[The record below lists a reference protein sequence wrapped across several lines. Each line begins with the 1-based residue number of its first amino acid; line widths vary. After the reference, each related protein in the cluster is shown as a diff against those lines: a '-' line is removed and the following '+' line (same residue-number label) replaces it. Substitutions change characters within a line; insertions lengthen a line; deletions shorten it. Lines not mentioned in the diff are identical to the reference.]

1 MDHGL
6 CQQGSGGGAVAGDIV
21 GLGGNFL
28 HQLRAHV
35 LKGIGQLNF
44 LGDAD
49 AVVGDEGSA
58 VLLIQNHVA
67 ALGAKGDLNGIGQL
81 IDAGLQSLAGFI
93 AAHNELRHNSYLR
106 IFLKV
111 GDCVPPLDSPSPVC
125 ELAAPS
131 RTAGVKEFLPRTCR
145 GKNQFKHF
153 VRTHAPPFLRPLPA
167 QTSEA
172 FVPEK
177 RGAAERANFGR
188 KAEAR
193 DVQLVTSYST
203 MARISF

>member
-6 CQQGSGGGAVAGDIV
+6 CQQGSGGGAVTGNIV

-35 LKGIGQLNF
+35 LKGIGQLDF

-58 VLLIQNHVA
+58 VLLIQNYVA

-93 AAHNELRHNSYLR
+93 AAHNELRHNS
-106 IFLKV
+106 
-111 GDCVPPLDSPSPVC
+111 
-125 ELAAPS
+125 
-131 RTAGVKEFLPRTCR
+131 
-145 GKNQFKHF
+145 
-153 VRTHAPPFLRPLPA
+153 
-167 QTSEA
+167 
-172 FVPEK
+172 
-177 RGAAERANFGR
+177 
-188 KAEAR
+188 
-193 DVQLVTSYST
+193 
-203 MARISF
+203 

>member
-6 CQQGSGGGAVAGDIV
+6 SQQGSGGGAVTGNIV
-21 GLGGNFL
+21 GLGGNLL
-28 HQLRAHV
+28 HQLSAHV
-35 LKGIGQLNF
+35 LKGIGQLHF

-49 AVVGDEGSA
+49 AVIGEEGSA

-67 ALGAKGDLNGIGQL
+67 ALGAQGDLNSIGQL
-81 IDAGLQSLAGFI
+81 INTGLQSLAGFI

-125 ELAAPS
+125 ELATPS

-177 RGAAERANFGR
+177 RGAAERESFGR